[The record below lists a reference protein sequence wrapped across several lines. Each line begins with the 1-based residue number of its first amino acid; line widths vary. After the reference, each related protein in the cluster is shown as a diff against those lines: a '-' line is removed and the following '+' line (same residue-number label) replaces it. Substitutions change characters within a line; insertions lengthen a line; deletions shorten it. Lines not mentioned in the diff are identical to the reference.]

1 MPAASSACRAT
12 ATAELTGHVEP
23 SELQRR
29 NPFRRLEA
37 GDRRGGAC
45 RAFTDVERLHQRDGA
60 RSGDQ
65 VRRELAHGRT
75 ERRDDAEAC
84 DDDRFRHAAYV
95 TIPTMRRQ
103 PPLVAMLAL
112 VVATASTLCG
122 AEPRDLFDD
131 IYAKSHGLQ
140 TSIRTVTARFVEES
154 TSALLTVPVVSR
166 GTLAVVRPDRVVMR
180 YSDPPG
186 RVLLIDGDQLTL
198 VWPAKGVRERSN
210 IGDARRRIDKY
221 FVDKSPDELRRNFA
235 IAARVTSDRG
245 DAWEVSM
252 TPTRSQI
259 RQGLTGLTLWIDR
272 SSLMLKTMRMEFP
285 GGDSKT
291 LVFEDV
297 VVNGTV
303 DPRAFVLD

>member
-1 MPAASSACRAT
+1 
-12 ATAELTGHVEP
+12 
-23 SELQRR
+23 
-29 NPFRRLEA
+29 
-37 GDRRGGAC
+37 
-45 RAFTDVERLHQRDGA
+45 
-60 RSGDQ
+60 
-65 VRRELAHGRT
+65 
-75 ERRDDAEAC
+75 
-84 DDDRFRHAAYV
+84 
-95 TIPTMRRQ
+95 
-103 PPLVAMLAL
+103 MLAL

-122 AEPRDLFDD
+122 AEARDLFDD

-235 IAARVTSDRG
+235 IAARITSDRG

-259 RQGLTGLTLWIDR
+259 RQGLTGLKLWIDR